1 MSKVNIN
8 IPFDAEKLSALDFS
22 LEKENDSA
30 QKRME
35 KALAEL
41 YEKTVPE
48 PLREYLDS
56 KAAPAAPR
64 PKRPA
69 RQSAPPNPQPVPSKP
84 VLPAAP
90 IAAVK
95 EEKLN
100 G

>member
-1 MSKVNIN
+1 MSKVNIT
-8 IPFDAEKLSALDFS
+8 ISFDAEKLSALDFC
-22 LEKENDSA
+22 LEKENDST

-35 KALAEL
+35 KTLAEL

-48 PLREYLDS
+48 PLREYLDR
-56 KAAPAAPR
+56 KAAPTAAK

-69 RQSAPPNPQPVPSKP
+69 RQSAPPKPQPAPQKP

-90 IAAVK
+90 ISDGK
-95 EEKLN
+95 EDKLN

>member
-1 MSKVNIN
+1 MSKVNITV
-8 IPFDAEKLSALDFS
+8 PFDAEKLSALDFC

-35 KALAEL
+35 KALVEL

-56 KAAPAAPR
+56 KSAPIAAK

-69 RQSAPPNPQPVPSKP
+69 RQSAPKPQSAPPKP
-84 VLPAAP
+84 VLSAAP
-90 IAAVK
+90 ISDK
-95 EEKLN
+95 EDKLN

>member
-1 MSKVNIN
+1 MSKIN
-8 IPFDAEKLSALDFS
+8 ITVPFDVEKLSALDFC
-22 LEKENDSA
+22 LGKENDSA

-35 KALAEL
+35 QALTEL

-48 PLREYLDS
+48 SLREYLDS
-56 KAAPAAPR
+56 KATPTAAK

-69 RQSAPPNPQPVPSKP
+69 RQSAPKPQPAPPKP

-90 IAAVK
+90 ILVDK
-95 EEKLN
+95 EDKLN

>member
-1 MSKVNIN
+1 MSKIN
-8 IPFDAEKLSALDFS
+8 ITVPFDAEKLSALDFC

-35 KALAEL
+35 QALTEL

-56 KAAPAAPR
+56 KAAPATSK

-69 RQSAPPNPQPVPSKP
+69 RQSASKPQPAPPKP
-84 VLPAAP
+84 VLPAVP
-90 IAAVK
+90 ISDGK

>member
-1 MSKVNIN
+1 MSKVNIT
-8 IPFDAEKLSALDFS
+8 ISFDAEKLSALDFC

-48 PLREYLDS
+48 ALREYVDS
-56 KAAPAAPR
+56 KTAPAAAK

-69 RQSAPPNPQPVPSKP
+69 RQSAPKPQTAPPKP
-84 VLPAAP
+84 TLHAAP
-90 IAAVK
+90 ISDDK

>member
-1 MSKVNIN
+1 MSKVNITV
-8 IPFDAEKLSALDFS
+8 PFDAEKLSALDFC

-41 YEKTVPE
+41 YEKAVPE
-48 PLREYLDS
+48 ALREYLDS
-56 KAAPAAPR
+56 KAAPTAAK

-69 RQSAPPNPQPVPSKP
+69 RQSTPKPQPAPPKP
-84 VLPAAP
+84 ALPAAP
-90 IAAVK
+90 ISDK

>member
-1 MSKVNIN
+1 MSKIN
-8 IPFDAEKLSALDFS
+8 ITVSFDAEKLSALDFC

-56 KAAPAAPR
+56 KAAPAAAK

-69 RQSAPPNPQPVPSKP
+69 RQSAPKPQSAPPKP
-84 VLPAAP
+84 TLPTAP
-90 IAAVK
+90 IPVDK
-95 EEKLN
+95 EDKQN